1 MKMPDNLVEAEKN
14 ISLFQWDNILMSQIS
29 GVDFPVSNLNKV
41 SPASINIEEVIPQKF
56 YACHYKNDWYFGITD
71 TF

>member
-1 MKMPDNLVEAEKN
+1 
-14 ISLFQWDNILMSQIS
+14 MSQIS
-29 GVDFPVSNLNKV
+29 GVDFPVSNLNKD

-71 TF
+71 MF